1 MQQHIEALIFASDSP
16 LTIEEIQVCIKKLLG
31 TELSSEQIQTDI
43 DALVAKYEDEQFSF
57 HIIPIAGGYQFF
69 TKNSYEP
76 TIAEFVKHKLN
87 KKLSTGQLECLSIIA
102 YKHPVSKSDIEQ
114 IRGVNC
120 DYAIQKLLEK
130 DLIIISGRSESA
142 GKAILYSVSPYFLN
156 YFGIN
161 STADLPKLKE
171 IEVIEENSIGIPNE
185 VL

>member
-1 MQQHIEALIFASDSP
+1 
-16 LTIEEIQVCIKKLLG
+16 
-31 TELSSEQIQTDI
+31 
-43 DALVAKYEDEQFSF
+43 
-57 HIIPIAGGYQFF
+57 
-69 TKNSYEP
+69 
-76 TIAEFVKHKLN
+76 
-87 KKLSTGQLECLSIIA
+87 
-102 YKHPVSKSDIEQ
+102 VSKSDIEQ